1 MSWKKS
7 FNNRYLFD
15 LLSNNSSEL
24 ADLTLNN
31 IMDNFYDSA
40 MNTSTDGKFKAVCLS
55 GIRTESN
62 TGEGPDANDAQLTG
76 DYISIIVRPLTPF
89 GDILPDPRKFETP
102 SLIDAAI
109 SLCGSCFTARSDY
122 TYSATNS
129 ISFAQVID
137 CYFEKGSVRNSDF
150 ITLRF
155 SEPQD
160 NFIETSY
167 ENLATISGERNIVDS
182 NWSSASLLGVD
193 NSEGQP
199 KAQTATYVGKDSNF
213 RDSDVENG
221 NVPNNLLG
229 KATKGSINK
238 PTMMKEIASNY
249 DRLAVAFGN
258 KFPGKQ
264 LGAWGYRSY
273 EDQVSLKKKKPK
285 LAATPGTSRHGWG
298 LAIDIHYFQSG
309 IRDAQALE
317 YSSDEYKWLDANA
330 PKYGWVNP
338 QWARENNANKK
349 SKSRKEEPWHWEWS
363 NINSILRG
371 IK

>member
-1 MSWKKS
+1 MS
-7 FNNRYLFD
+7 
-15 LLSNNSSEL
+15 
-24 ADLTLNN
+24 N
-31 IMDNFYDSA
+31 IMDNFYDNA

-62 TGEGPDANDAQLTG
+62 TGEGGDANDAQLIG
-76 DYISIIVRPLTPF
+76 EYISIIVKPLAPF
-89 GDILPDPRKFETP
+89 GDILPDPRRFE
-102 SLIDAAI
+102 SAFLINQSI
-109 SLCGSCFTARSDY
+109 SLHGACFMARSDY
-122 TYSATNS
+122 THDAMSP
-129 ISFAQVID
+129 ISFGQVID
-137 CYFEKGSVRNSDF
+137 CYFEKGSVRNSNF

-160 NFIETSY
+160 NLIDPSFER
-167 ENLATISGERNIVDS
+167 LATISGVRSIADS
-182 NWSSASLLGVD
+182 DWTLASLLGVD

-199 KAQTATYVGKDSNF
+199 KAQTATYIGSDSNF
-213 RDSDVENG
+213 KDSVVENG
-221 NVPNNLLG
+221 NIPNNLMG
-229 KATKGSINK
+229 KATKGSVNK
-238 PTMMKEIASNY
+238 PIMLKEIISNY

-264 LGAWGYRSY
+264 LGAFGYRSY
-273 EDQVSLKKKKPK
+273 ERQVTTKQRVPK

-298 LAIDIHYFQSG
+298 LAIDIHYFQTG
-309 IRDAQALE
+309 VAEPLALE

-349 SKSRKEEPWHWEWS
+349 SKSRKEEPWHWEWV